1 VHRESCAQKGYKA
14 QSHIHFLRGV
24 ALSLIGVDGGPSRA
38 QGRGNRGS
46 RHPMELLRPTKVGNE
61 WPGANMQPPAGVEAE
76 DIGVLTEPASVDGA
90 EVDIVTGGLGVLP
103 AVEVDI
109 VTGGLGV
116 LPAVEGDGRIPPT
129 PSVIG
134 GVLERNRQRRH
145 GYGDVLQQLV

>member
-1 VHRESCAQKGYKA
+1 
-14 QSHIHFLRGV
+14 
-24 ALSLIGVDGGPSRA
+24 
-38 QGRGNRGS
+38 
-46 RHPMELLRPTKVGNE
+46 MELLRPTKVGNE

-103 AVEVDI
+103 AVE
-109 VTGGLGV
+109 
-116 LPAVEGDGRIPPT
+116 GDGRIPPT